1 MEKPTKKE
9 LMQQIVACVGPNEAI
24 RLVSDAYS
32 AEVLATRIG
41 RIEEGSHNF
50 IKQARAPLDLMQM
63 ALERVHSI
71 CELAKP

>member
-1 MEKPTKKE
+1 MDKPNKKE
-9 LMQQIVACVGPNEAI
+9 VMQRIVACVGPTEAI

-41 RIEEGSHNF
+41 RIEEGSQNF

-63 ALERVHSI
+63 ALDRVLTI
-71 CELAKP
+71 CELTKP

>member
-1 MEKPTKKE
+1 MDKPNKKE
-9 LMQQIVACVGPNEAI
+9 VMQRIVACVGTTEAI

-41 RIEEGSHNF
+41 RIEEGSQNF

-63 ALERVHSI
+63 ALDRVLTI
-71 CELAKP
+71 CELTKP